1 MFMIESDNA
10 WRESSLMGLVIL
22 ITWYIWLLAVF
33 LMGVRMIALQL
44 KIISYWFYDSGF
56 GHENN
61 AWFKTINGLKEHL
74 SNLGN
79 SQLHIR
85 ESKSKWIYICF
96 ATQHFP
102 FHLNG
107 GPVMVNRITFFLLA
121 SFIHIHFRGSSEHTL
136 YSRVDFFTSSY
147 ALAVI
152 SHTHTYNF
160 NYAFTIYIASSV

>member
-1 MFMIESDNA
+1 MYFDDVHISFAALSQAKSHIVHRAAHVLCLLGIWRDNRRVYFSTMFMIESDNA

-85 ESKSKWIYICF
+85 ESKSKWIHLFCN
-96 ATQHFP
+96 TTFP
-102 FHLNG
+102 FPLKWWTSNG
-107 GPVMVNRITFFLLA
+107 EP
-121 SFIHIHFRGSSEHTL
+121 H
-136 YSRVDFFTSSY
+136 
-147 ALAVI
+147 
-152 SHTHTYNF
+152 
-160 NYAFTIYIASSV
+160 